1 MNFAILN
8 CACLILTLYSMLK
21 PLELFKTT
29 VRLRT
34 SHQISILSCSSAAP
48 AAPAKLIKPHLVNS
62 SSDASHIRLWPRH
75 WSSFLAFWAW
85 HSAWWSWRLVSQD
98 GYSST
103 FSTMFLLDTFGFI
116 SSFLLQ
122 IVRRYYGL
130 LASKFDCFWQGARTR
145 RRRGRGATVGPCS
158 TWLGSE
164 RTWFDV
170 GMIWWIYG
178 DYCDLDFCYPLH
190 QYHRRS
196 PCDARSLNFSS
207 QSCGNTDCHPMA
219 AAICSYRS
227 CKKIPM
233 Y

>member
-1 MNFAILN
+1 MRLTFACGRGTGALSL
-8 CACLILTLYSMLK
+8 ACWGGK
-21 PLELFKTT
+21 
-29 VRLRT
+29 
-34 SHQISILSCSSAAP
+34 
-48 AAPAKLIKPHLVNS
+48 
-62 SSDASHIRLWPRH
+62 
-75 WSSFLAFWAW
+75 

-122 IVRRYYGL
+122 IVPRYYGL

-145 RRRGRGATVGPCS
+145 RRRGRAATVGPCS

-178 DYCDLDFCYPLH
+178 DYGDMDFFVIPSPH
-190 QYHRRS
+190 HPYHRRS
-196 PCDARSLNFSS
+196 PCDVMRGLYTFFLPKAVETHIVILWLQLSVDIEATRKTPL
-207 QSCGNTDCHPMA
+207 
-219 AAICSYRS
+219 Y
-227 CKKIPM
+227 
-233 Y
+233 